1 MFIKRKMMYL
11 GYNFNAVIPNKNI
24 LSTTDQESL
33 SFERMERA
41 KDFLIAVKQFIGKE
55 LDFFKAPSQLKSE
68 TVAISILENYT
79 GKSGYPRKEEKQA
92 WHSDYGA
99 NGIFTHLFCFE
110 IFTAFI
116 FLFIDF

>member
-1 MFIKRKMMYL
+1 MYL

-55 LDFFKAPSQLKSE
+55 LDFEHYAARLDWSSYSPYDVSSAAAQFDLSSYCPEDVSLAAAQFRWYSYFAL
-68 TVAISILENYT
+68 I
-79 GKSGYPRKEEKQA
+79 
-92 WHSDYGA
+92 
-99 NGIFTHLFCFE
+99 
-110 IFTAFI
+110 
-116 FLFIDF
+116 